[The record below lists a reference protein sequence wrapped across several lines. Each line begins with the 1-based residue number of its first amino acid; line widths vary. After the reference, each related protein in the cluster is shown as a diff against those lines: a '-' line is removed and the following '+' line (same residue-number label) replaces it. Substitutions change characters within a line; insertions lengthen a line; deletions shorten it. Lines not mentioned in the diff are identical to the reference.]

1 MTEILTNRGLEVE
14 TDKEVIEVLGKQLLD
29 LGFVKETYIEAVL
42 EREAILPTGLR
53 TGVVNVAI
61 PHTDVTHVNQTAVS
75 ISTLMKPVKFYL
87 MEDPSQ
93 EIYVDIVF
101 LLAVKQPEEQVQL
114 LKNLIAIFQN
124 KELLERIANEKDRES
139 LNQILISA
147 LAFA

>member
-1 MTEILTNRGLEVE
+1 VTEILTNRGLEVE
-14 TDKEVIEVLGKQLLD
+14 TDKEVIQVLGKQLLD
-29 LGFVKETYIEAVL
+29 LGFVKETYIKAVL

-75 ISTLMKPVKFYL
+75 ITTLKKPIKFHL
-87 MEDPSQ
+87 MEDPAQ
-93 EIYVDIVF
+93 EINVDIVF

-114 LKNLIAIFQN
+114 LKNLIGIFQN
-124 KELLERIANEKDRES
+124 KELLERIANEKDGES
-139 LNQILISA
+139 LNQILNSA